1 MGKLT
6 VEIPDLAH
14 HQIKVIA
21 ANLGISI
28 KEYVLARLMPD
39 VDAAISERPTLRQL
53 ATAWEASRKGLK
65 LDLEG
70 RTLREVI
77 HAGHQW

>member
-1 MGKLT
+1 VGKLT

-39 VDAAISERPTLRQL
+39 VDAAISGKPTLRQL
-53 ATAWEASRKGLK
+53 ATAWEADRKGLK
-65 LDLEG
+65 LDRG
-70 RTLREVI
+70 DRSFNEVI
-77 HAGHQW
+77 HEGHQW